1 MLKKWKSCRKAVLFY
16 FIKSGFYDL
25 IIEGESME
33 VMSKLSIPD
42 INYSQLGHIFQEIK
56 MLVVGIRN
64 GFFSRVSQSGNSVS
78 E

>member
-1 MLKKWKSCRKAVLFY
+1 
-16 FIKSGFYDL
+16 
-25 IIEGESME
+25 ME
-33 VMSKLSIPD
+33 VMSKLFIPD

>member
-1 MLKKWKSCRKAVLFY
+1 MLKKWKSYRKAVLF

-42 INYSQLGHIFQEIK
+42 IDCSQLGHIFQEIK
-56 MLVVGIRN
+56 MLVVSIRN
-64 GFFSRVSQSGNSVS
+64 GFFSRVSRSGNSVS

>member
-1 MLKKWKSCRKAVLFY
+1 
-16 FIKSGFYDL
+16 
-25 IIEGESME
+25 ME

-64 GFFSRVSQSGNSVS
+64 GFFSRISQSGNSVS